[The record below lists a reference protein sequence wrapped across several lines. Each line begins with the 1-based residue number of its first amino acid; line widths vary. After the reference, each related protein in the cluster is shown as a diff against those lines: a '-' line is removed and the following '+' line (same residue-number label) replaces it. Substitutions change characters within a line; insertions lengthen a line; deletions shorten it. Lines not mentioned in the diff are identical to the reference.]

1 MKRLLTLIAVS
12 LLLVASSLQAASPEV
27 EAVIA
32 KARAHLGGDAALE
45 AVKSIR
51 YSGSIE
57 MADTAAAASPSRA
70 AIEITFQKP
79 CQHRLVITT
88 DQATDITGLDDYVA
102 WRRVIPTGEGRLR
115 FIPMDKAAT
124 LRLRANTL
132 ENLSFFRGI
141 EQHGGEITDRGE
153 TEVDGIRC
161 RQLVFSYGSGI
172 AFIRYIDIASGRL
185 VLTETLPVGRI
196 REEGEIIVSG
206 LRFPKKLIATGPSS
220 AGGKTSVITITFDRI
235 VLNEAYPAATF
246 ELPVSSTK
254 Q

>member
-1 MKRLLTLIAVS
+1 MKRLFTLIAAS

-32 KARAHLGGDAALE
+32 RARAHLGGDAALE
-45 AVKSIR
+45 AVNSIR

-57 MADTAAAASPSRA
+57 MADTTAAGPSRA

-124 LRLRANTL
+124 QRLRANTL

-141 EQHGGEITDRGE
+141 EQHGGEIIDHGE
-153 TEVDGIRC
+153 TELDGIRC
-161 RQLVFSYGSGI
+161 RQLVFSYGTGI
-172 AFIRYIDIASGRL
+172 AFVRYIDIASGRL

-220 AGGKTSVITITFDRI
+220 AGGKTNVITITFDRI
-235 VLNEAYPAATF
+235 VLNEAYPATTF